1 MTKKINHIF
10 SKLVITT
17 LLSAVVITTNAVA
30 ETRQQEMIKLDIGTF
45 LTERSTDFRIDSKT
59 LGRGTSISAEDDLG
73 LKKKKNVIRAD
84 MYIRMADNHR
94 LNLSY
99 YDLSRDKRRVLDKT
113 IQYGDE
119 VFSINSEINSEF
131 NLEIIKA
138 GYAYSLINDAQ
149 KEFGISAGLF
159 VQRYETSLELV
170 ANRSI
175 RDSASVTAPLP
186 VIGAQGIWRLDPKW
200 QVRGSVDIFR
210 IDYDDYKG
218 RLTDL
223 ILAIEHNTF
232 KNVGFGLGYNSTR
245 FKLEADASNF
255 NGEVNID
262 YGGLMLF
269 TQLSF

>member
-1 MTKKINHIF
+1 MTNHIF
-10 SKLVITT
+10 IKLLTTT
-17 LLSAVVITTNAVA
+17 LLSGVVVTSSVVA
-30 ETRQQEMIKLDIGTF
+30 EIRQQETFKLDIGTF
-45 LTERSTDFRIDSKT
+45 LTERSTDFRIDSET
-59 LGRGTSISAEDDLG
+59 LGRGTTISAEDDLG
-73 LKKKKNVIRAD
+73 LRKSKSVIRAD
-84 MYIRMADNHR
+84 MYIRMAENHR
-94 LNLSY
+94 LNFSY

-113 IQYGDE
+113 IQYDDE
-119 VFSINSEINSEF
+119 VFSVNSEINSEF

-138 GYAYSLINDAQ
+138 GYAYSLIKDAQ

-159 VQRYETSLELV
+159 VQRYAISLELV
-170 ANRSI
+170 ANRSV
-175 RDSASVTAPLP
+175 RESASVTAPLP
-186 VIGAQGIWRLDPKW
+186 VIGVQGIWRLDPKW
-200 QVRGSVDIFR
+200 QLRGSVDIFR
-210 IDYDDYKG
+210 IDYEDYKG